1 MGGTSISFDGES
13 LERNPET
20 CRIVEDSI
28 PHGGHLTLRLPSA
41 LLYDGEVRQ
50 FLKIEECR

>member
-20 CRIVEDSI
+20 CRIIEDSI

>member
-20 CRIVEDSI
+20 CRIIEDSI

-41 LLYDGEVRQ
+41 LLYDGGALQ
-50 FLKIEECR
+50 FQQIKE